1 MSAKFPCFFETCSFQ
16 MTKVHIFWE
25 GHKILQN
32 LHHRFD
38 RYNMEIHG
46 YTVEISQKF
55 EAFSEYM
62 NFTDFYIYFST
73 IYDFFSPSPTLLI
86 LDVFIWFCSVKLQ
99 NFSKKIYLLAT
110 LVRPLCTGEL
120 ADLYATTEFCI
131 EVKTIEPLI
140 FLRQWFQRPAL
151 RSLE

>member
-1 MSAKFPCFFETCSFQ
+1 MKTGFSLLEILHRENPVLITGMGLQWNVCKISLFFRICLFHMS
-16 MTKVHIFWE
+16 
-25 GHKILQN
+25 
-32 LHHRFD
+32 
-38 RYNMEIHG
+38 
-46 YTVEISQKF
+46 
-55 EAFSEYM
+55 
-62 NFTDFYIYFST
+62 TDFYTCFST
-73 IYDFFSPSPTLLI
+73 IYEIFLIPLPPSWFWMS
-86 LDVFIWFCSVKLQ
+86 FIWFCSVKLQ